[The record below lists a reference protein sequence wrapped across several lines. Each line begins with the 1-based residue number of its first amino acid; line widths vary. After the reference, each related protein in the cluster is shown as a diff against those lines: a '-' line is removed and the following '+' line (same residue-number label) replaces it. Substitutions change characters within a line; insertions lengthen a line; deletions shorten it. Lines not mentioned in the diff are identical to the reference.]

1 MMLAM
6 TLAFAQQYIGTNLPA
21 ANFADWPADFFTNT
35 QYIES
40 KFQKKNTEKVN

>member
-1 MMLAM
+1 MMLTM

-21 ANFADWPADFFTNT
+21 ANFADWPVDFFTNT

-40 KFQKKNTEKVN
+40 KFEKKNTLKKR